1 LLGGEYGGAATYVAE
16 HAPVG
21 QRGYWTGFKLLQRWV
36 YSSLYGN
43 SCYKN
48 ILTPEQ
54 FDEWGWRVPFW
65 LSIVM
70 VGVSYLIRKNMD
82 ESPVSQKLKAKKN
95 KYKSFERKFWKSLQ
109 YEICIIGFI

>member
-1 LLGGEYGGAATYVAE
+1 M
-16 HAPVG
+16 PVG
-21 QRGYWTGFKLLQRWV
+21 QRGYWTSWIQTTTVGLFI
-36 YSSLYGN
+36 SLMVILAT
-43 SCYKN
+43 N

-82 ESPVSQKLKAKKN
+82 ESPVF
-95 KYKSFERKFWKSLQ
+95 KS
-109 YEICIIGFI
+109 

>member
-1 LLGGEYGGAATYVAE
+1 MAE

-21 QRGYWTGFKLLQRWV
+21 QRILDFLIQTTATVGLFI
-36 YSSLYGN
+36 SLMVILATR
-43 SCYKN
+43 N

-70 VGVSYLIRKNMD
+70 VGVSFD
-82 ESPVSQKLKAKKN
+82 S
-95 KYKSFERKFWKSLQ
+95 
-109 YEICIIGFI
+109 